1 MPVGKNPALHITIP
15 EPIPVSPLIRA
26 TRWGLLGLGV
36 VWGAFRYRQI
46 CEKHADIRSW
56 EHEQDTELTL
66 ENNRK
71 ARLAL
76 REQLIILWKQIG
88 LPFNEGISSFKA
100 DDLFRD
106 E

>member
-1 MPVGKNPALHITIP
+1 MDRIGLDLIERVRLTAVSNSKNKF
-15 EPIPVSPLIRA
+15 V
-26 TRWGLLGLGV
+26 
-36 VWGAFRYRQI
+36 
-46 CEKHADIRSW
+46 D
-56 EHEQDTELTL
+56 
-66 ENNRK
+66 NRK